1 MRWVEVSAGAD
12 EVGSELQR
20 AQRPGEEGDDGEQGE
35 RREGAEDQREEEL
48 DGHPTGGSLRGTAAV
63 ERNLALVPRAQHAQ
77 TSLASGD
84 SLEVVQLVGG
94 G

>member
-1 MRWVEVSAGAD
+1 M
-12 EVGSELQR
+12 SETASDLHITVNGVPHTVP
-20 AQRPGEEGDDGEQGE
+20 PGTTVRGL
-35 RREGAEDQREEEL
+35 L
-48 DGHPTGGSLRGTAAV
+48 DLLGIRGTAAV